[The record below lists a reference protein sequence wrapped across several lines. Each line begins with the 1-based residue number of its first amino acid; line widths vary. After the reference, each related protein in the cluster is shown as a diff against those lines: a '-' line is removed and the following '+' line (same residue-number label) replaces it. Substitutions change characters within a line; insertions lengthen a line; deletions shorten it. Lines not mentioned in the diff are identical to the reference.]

1 MESQGEG
8 VEQMIQKGI
17 LLGFVLVLVPYLGL
31 NAGPTGQS
39 GLAPAVKFD
48 VVATPFF
55 LEEGGITKQVL
66 RISLDSAGEVPNVQ
80 LKASL
85 DASELSLNLGLI
97 PKGKSEHTL
106 SVPEIKAPIKASFA
120 LTAGGEVFRLE
131 KELRPQRK
139 WTVYLFH
146 HSHTD
151 IGYTDL
157 QSRIFKKHAEYL
169 DDVIRY
175 CRETEDYPDEAKFRW
190 NAEVAW
196 TIENFIK
203 QRPEEKVGELMDL
216 IRKGR
221 VEVGAWYLQLS
232 DCFGHEELVRALYPA
247 RELVRRYGI
256 PVTCAMNNDVT
267 GWSWASPQILSKSG
281 VRYFATGINETRSLA
296 PLRRPCAFYWES
308 PDGSRILHW
317 NGEHYLFS
325 NYELRIHEGEEKSRP
340 AVEKYLIGLEGRSD
354 YPFDLIAFNISAWV
368 TDNCPPGRALSDIV
382 RDWNKRWAYPKLR
395 LATMREFFQALE
407 VKYGAKIPTYKLGWP
422 DYWTDGVASTA
433 YETGV
438 NRIAHSE
445 LLNAE
450 KLAAIAA
457 SITPDFAYP
466 GSEINEGY
474 RMTMFYD
481 EHTWGAHNSIDEPDA
496 EFVRGQWAL
505 KSGFAYKANEIART
519 LSRKGLE
526 ALAGQVKRQEGPS
539 VMVFNPLSWE
549 RSEVV
554 KIPLPQ
560 LLIEQKGKFRL
571 IDLRTGRE
579 EPFEL
584 LDERTVLFLARDIP
598 SLGYAVYS
606 LSSGQAAA
614 PAAPRSS
621 LLDNTLENEFY
632 KIVIDSSTGGLK
644 SVYDKESKRELVDG
658 SAPYSLN
665 QYVYENPEG
674 GRKAVDDMT
683 KRAVFR
689 RASPTAAKITPGLS
703 GPVAASLKVKSEAP
717 GCRELESE
725 IILYNGLRRVD
736 IVNRLQKEDTRLPE
750 AVYFA
755 FPFKKERGK
764 FVFEIADGMMRPEVD
779 QLPRSVR
786 DWHTVQNW
794 VELAGP
800 DHTLVWSPVEAPLV
814 QFGDINTGKWLK
826 KLDILNPWLFSY
838 AMNNYWMTNFKASQG
853 GPATFR
859 YALTSRAGGADAVQS
874 NRFGWEV
881 HTSLLATWIPED
893 SKGTLEAG
901 GHSFFQVDG
910 ANVIIQAVKIAE
922 DGEGLIIRLRE
933 ISGADTE
940 VLLSS
945 SLFQGQVLSA
955 WLTDMVE
962 KNEASAQASGAGVAI
977 PMKAFGIQAVRI
989 AKMR

>member
-1 MESQGEG
+1 MKTKQIPFLIIFMIGLAVLSQAAKAE
-8 VEQMIQKGI
+8 K
-17 LLGFVLVLVPYLGL
+17 
-31 NAGPTGQS
+31 
-39 GLAPAVKFD
+39 APAVKLD

-55 LEEGGITKQVL
+55 LNEGGVTKQVL
-66 RISLDSAGEVPNVQ
+66 RISLDSADEVLNGQ
-80 LKASL
+80 LKASIGS
-85 DASELSLNLGLI
+85 SELSLDLGRI

-106 SVPEIKAPIKASFA
+106 AVPEIKAPIKASFA
-120 LTAGGEVFRLE
+120 LTVGGHMFALE
-131 KELRPQRK
+131 KELQPQRR

-157 QSRIFKKHAEYL
+157 QTRIFKKHAEYL

-196 TIENFIK
+196 GIENYIK
-203 QRPEEKVGELMDL
+203 QRSEEKVRELMEL

-232 DCFGHEELVRALYPA
+232 DCFGHEELVRALYPV
-247 RELVRRYGI
+247 RELSRKYGI
-256 PVTCAMNNDVT
+256 PVTSAMNNDVT
-267 GWSWASPQILSKSG
+267 GFSWASPQLLSKAG
-281 VRYFATGINETRSLA
+281 VRYFAAGINETRSLA

-340 AVEKYLIGLEGRSD
+340 AVEKYLTSLEGRSD

-382 RDWNKRWAYPKLR
+382 REWNKRWVFPKLR
-395 LATMREFFQALE
+395 LATMREFFAALE
-407 VKYGAKIPTYKLGWP
+407 GKFGPQIPTYKLGWP
-422 DYWTDGVASTA
+422 DYWTDGAASTA

-438 NRIAHSE
+438 NRVAHSE

-450 KLAAIAA
+450 KLATIVA
-457 SITPDFAYP
+457 SVAPDFAYP
-466 GSEINEGY
+466 GAEINEGY

-481 EHTWGAHNSIDEPDA
+481 EHTWGAYNSIDEPDA
-496 EFVRGQWAL
+496 ESVRGQWTL
-505 KSGFAYKANEIART
+505 KSGFAYKASEIGRT
-519 LSRKGLE
+519 LSKRGLE
-526 ALAGQVKRQEGPS
+526 ALAGRVKRMDAFS

-549 RSEVV
+549 RTDVV
-554 KIPLPQ
+554 KIVLPQ
-560 LLIEQKGKFRL
+560 PLIERKGQFRL
-571 IDLRTGRE
+571 IDRRTGRE
-579 EPFEL
+579 EPFQL
-584 LDERTVLFLARDIP
+584 LDERTALLLARGIP

-606 LSSGQAAA
+606 VSFDQAAA
-614 PAAPRSS
+614 PMAPRTSPWENS
-621 LLDNTLENEFY
+621 LENDFY
-632 KIVIDSSTGGLK
+632 RVVLDSNTGGLK

-683 KRAVFR
+683 KRAVFHR
-689 RASPTAAKITPGLS
+689 VSPTAAKITPGLS
-703 GPVAASLKVKSEAP
+703 GPVAWSLKVKPEAP

-725 IILYNGLRRVD
+725 IVLYDDLRRID

-755 FPFKKERGK
+755 FPFKMDGGK
-764 FVFEIADGMMRPEVD
+764 LVFEIADGMMRPEVD
-779 QLPRSVR
+779 QLPRTVR
-786 DWHTVQNW
+786 DWHTVQHW
-794 VELAGP
+794 VELSGP
-800 DHTLVWSPVEAPLV
+800 DHTLVWSSVEAPLV

-874 NRFGWEV
+874 TRFGWEV
-881 HTSLLATWIPED
+881 HTPLLASWIPED
-893 SKGTLEAG
+893 SKGILEAG
-901 GHSFFQVDG
+901 ASSFFQVDR
-910 ANVIIQAVKIAE
+910 ANVIIQAVKMAE

-933 ISGADTE
+933 IAGADTK
-940 VLLSS
+940 VFLSS
-945 SLFQGQVLSA
+945 SLFQGQALSA

-962 KNEASAQASGAGVAI
+962 KNEASAQVSEAGVAV
-977 PMKAFGIQAVRI
+977 PMKAYGIQAIRI
-989 AKMR
+989 VKMR

>member
-1 MESQGEG
+1 
-8 VEQMIQKGI
+8 MIQKGI
-17 LLGFVLVLVPYLGL
+17 LLGPVLVLVSCLGL

-39 GLAPAVKFD
+39 GLAQAVKFD

-55 LEEGGITKQVL
+55 LNEGGVTKQVL
-66 RISLDSAGEVPNVQ
+66 RISLDSADEVLKGQ
-80 LKASL
+80 LKASIGS
-85 DASELSLNLGLI
+85 SELSLDLGRI
-97 PKGKSEHTL
+97 PQGKSEHTL
-106 SVPEIKAPIKASFA
+106 AVPEIKAPIKASFA
-120 LTAGGEVFRLE
+120 LTAGGQVFMLE
-131 KELRPQRK
+131 KQLQPQRK

-157 QSRIFKKHAEYL
+157 QTRIFKKHAEYL

-196 TIENFIK
+196 GIENYIQ
-203 QRPEEKVGELMDL
+203 QRPEEKVRELMDL

-232 DCFGHEELVRALYPA
+232 DGFGHEELVRALYPV
-247 RELVRRYGI
+247 RELSRKYGI

-267 GWSWASPQILSKSG
+267 GWSWASPQLLSKSG

-296 PLRRPCAFYWES
+296 ALRRPCAFYWES
-308 PDGSRILHW
+308 PDGNRILHW

-340 AVEKYLIGLEGRSD
+340 AVEKYLIGLEGRGD
-354 YPFDLIAFNISAWV
+354 YPYDLIAFNISAWV

-382 RDWNKRWAYPKLR
+382 RDWNKRWMYPKLR
-395 LATMREFFQALE
+395 LATMREFFEALE
-407 VKYGAKIPTYKLGWP
+407 DKFRAEIPTYKLGWP

-438 NRIAHSE
+438 NRLAHSE

-450 KLAAIAA
+450 KLSSIAA
-457 SITPDFAYP
+457 SIRSEFAYL
-466 GSEINEGY
+466 GAEINEGY

-481 EHTWGAHNSIDEPDA
+481 EHTWGAYNSIDEPDA

-505 KSGFAYKANEIART
+505 KSGFAYKASEIGRT

-526 ALAGQVKRQEGPS
+526 ALAGQVKRQNGPS
-539 VMVFNPLSWE
+539 VIVFNPLSWG
-549 RSEVV
+549 RTDVV
-554 KIPLPQ
+554 KIALPQ
-560 LLIEQKGKFRL
+560 PLIEKKGKFRL
-571 IDLRTGRE
+571 IDRRTGRE
-579 EPFEL
+579 EPFQL
-584 LDERTVLFLARDIP
+584 LDERTALFLAREVP
-598 SLGYAVYS
+598 SLGYAVYAV
-606 LSSGQAAA
+606 SSDQAAA
-614 PAAPRSS
+614 PAAPKASPTGNS
-621 LLDNTLENEFY
+621 LENEFY
-632 KIVIDSSTGGLK
+632 RVVIDSNTGGLK
-644 SVYDKESKRELVDG
+644 SVYDKASKQELVDG

-683 KRAVFR
+683 KRAVFHR
-689 RASPTAAKITPGLS
+689 VSPTAAKITPGLN
-703 GPVAASLKVKSEAP
+703 GPVAWSLKVKPDAP

-725 IILYNGLRRVD
+725 IVLYDDLRRID

-755 FPFKKERGK
+755 FPFKMDGGK

-786 DWHTVQNW
+786 DWHTVQHW
-794 VELAGP
+794 IELAGP

-814 QFGDINTGKWLK
+814 QFGDINTGKWLQ
-826 KLDILNPWLFSY
+826 KLEILSPWLFSY

-874 NRFGWEV
+874 TRFGWEV
-881 HTSLLATWIPED
+881 HTPLLASWIPED

-901 GHSFFQVDG
+901 GGSFFQVDR

-922 DGEGLIIRLRE
+922 DGDGLIIRLRE
-933 ISGADTE
+933 IAGADTD
-940 VLLSS
+940 VFLSS
-945 SLFQGQVLSA
+945 SLFQGQTFSA

-962 KNEASAQASGAGVAI
+962 KNEASAQVSEAGVAI
-977 PMKAFGIQAVRI
+977 PVKAFGIQAVRVV
-989 AKMR
+989 KTR